1 MYKIE
6 ILNDY
11 NDDKF
16 RQLKKLI
23 EEFAINV
30 FMIQKFN
37 LANKSNNEKINYI
50 KNYKELLSK
59 EEIKYLQNDI
69 NERIKFA
76 ISSINEKSK
85 CKSTRYYILLENENI
100 VAFQTA
106 QVRKE
111 NNNIE
116 GWRNFAYT
124 KDNYKGKIGNVVT
137 TYGNFKNG
145 ILSDIIYE
153 NISEW
158 FDEENVKIER
168 TATGKNMYKNIKLYI
183 IKKGFIPEKID
194 ENRIYLMKK
203 YNNKKTKS
211 ELIKIYK
218 DTISNLN

>member
-16 RQLKKLI
+16 KQLKKLI
-23 EEFAINV
+23 EEFAIKV

-76 ISSINEKSK
+76 INSINEKSK

-137 TYGNFKNG
+137 TYGNFRNG

-158 FDEENVKIER
+158 FNEENVKIER